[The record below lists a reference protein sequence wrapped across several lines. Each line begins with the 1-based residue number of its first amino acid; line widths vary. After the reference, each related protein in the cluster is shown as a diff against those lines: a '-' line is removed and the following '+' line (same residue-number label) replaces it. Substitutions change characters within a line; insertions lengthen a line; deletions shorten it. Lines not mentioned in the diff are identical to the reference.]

1 MARIYR
7 EIVVEQMILTVEE
20 AMRRIID
27 WWGDLPPSMKEAI
40 DQFRAQVGAAI
51 DSSNSSRE
59 RSTPQFRRL
68 IARKVSPMLLR
79 WLARNFDQET

>member
-1 MARIYR
+1 
-7 EIVVEQMILTVEE
+7 
-20 AMRRIID
+20 
-27 WWGDLPPSMKEAI
+27 MKEAI
-40 DQFRAQVGAAI
+40 DHFRAQVGAAI